1 MKWYQLTMLSSRQGA
16 CGPQNAG
23 KTPGFLLEAQ
33 KRNGLARKLVQK
45 KEKTSTKSLSA
56 AEISGGKAAALL
68 WGFENLSP

>member
-1 MKWYQLTMLSSRQGA
+1 M
-16 CGPQNAG
+16 
-23 KTPGFLLEAQ
+23 EAQ

>member
-1 MKWYQLTMLSSRQGA
+1 MVSADHAVLQARSMWAAECGKNSRIPIG
-16 CGPQNAG
+16 G
-23 KTPGFLLEAQ
+23 T

>member
-1 MKWYQLTMLSSRQGA
+1 MVSADHAVLQARSMWA
-16 CGPQNAG
+16 AECG